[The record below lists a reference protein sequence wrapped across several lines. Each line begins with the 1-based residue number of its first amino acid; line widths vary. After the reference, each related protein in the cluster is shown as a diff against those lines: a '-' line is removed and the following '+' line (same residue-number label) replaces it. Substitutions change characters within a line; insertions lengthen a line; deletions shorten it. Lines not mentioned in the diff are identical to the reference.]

1 MRMMSLLITV
11 LVVAY
16 VVYAQMGGGAP
27 AGQSRTEQVEAK
39 AATVNDQVQDQ
50 FSKHED
56 AISRQE
62 RGESSAPAYTSAP

>member
-27 AGQSRTEQVEAK
+27 AGQSRTEQVEAR
-39 AATVNDQVQDQ
+39 AATVNEQVQSQYAKQESD
-50 FSKHED
+50 
-56 AISRQE
+56 ISRQE
-62 RGESSAPAYTSAP
+62 DGVSSTSSTPAP